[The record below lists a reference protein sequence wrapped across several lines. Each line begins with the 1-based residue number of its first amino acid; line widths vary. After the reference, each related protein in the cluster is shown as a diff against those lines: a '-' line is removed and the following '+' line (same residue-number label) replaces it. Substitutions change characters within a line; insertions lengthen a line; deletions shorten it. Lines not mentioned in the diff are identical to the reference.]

1 MIDIKIK
8 YVKKLEP
15 YALNRSKEKYIN
27 EEIKEKKNKEHTQI
41 LLDESFLEKFDE
53 VVEIVKTIFNNTFC
67 VFYDDYQK
75 KTNYIKIII
84 TRCNYELSI
93 LPYRGLFFSRKI
105 LRKRN
110 NNKKR
115 KQGRANRN

>member
-84 TRCNYELSI
+84 
-93 LPYRGLFFSRKI
+93 
-105 LRKRN
+105 
-110 NNKKR
+110 
-115 KQGRANRN
+115 ANERI